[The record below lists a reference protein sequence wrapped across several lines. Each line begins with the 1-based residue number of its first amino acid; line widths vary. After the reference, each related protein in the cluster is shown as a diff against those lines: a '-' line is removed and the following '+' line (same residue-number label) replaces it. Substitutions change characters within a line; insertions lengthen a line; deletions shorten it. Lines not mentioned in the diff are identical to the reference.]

1 MLNVTIQNDG
11 KIKIQ
16 SECSN
21 TKEMR
26 SNVNLLLAIVS
37 SMEIEKVM
45 NTESAISYQYGQ
57 TRIANYLQLK
67 KSMTT
72 NLCEKPDN
80 HGAGWVIAVV
90 IITMLLFVTAKC
102 QAQQKAAIDT
112 MVCKVE
118 CIKQIVQKPSINGK
132 TVKYMAVYVD
142 KSAGFSE
149 IIPISKSVVDYIGT
163 CKQFS
168 IEPTLG
174 IRLRNGVITSIVR
187 YKIKFVHK

>member
-1 MLNVTIQNDG
+1 MAVKLYEKPNHGPELFIAIIVVA
-11 KIKIQ
+11 
-16 SECSN
+16 
-21 TKEMR
+21 M
-26 SNVNLLLAIVS
+26 LLLLTS
-37 SMEIEKVM
+37 
-45 NTESAISYQYGQ
+45 
-57 TRIANYLQLK
+57 
-67 KSMTT
+67 
-72 NLCEKPDN
+72 
-80 HGAGWVIAVV
+80 
-90 IITMLLFVTAKC
+90 KC
-102 QAQQKAAIDT
+102 HAQQKAVIDT

-118 CIKQIVQKPSINGK
+118 CIKQIVQKPSSNGK

-149 IIPISKSVVDYIGT
+149 IIPVSKSVVDYINV

>member
-1 MLNVTIQNDG
+1 M
-11 KIKIQ
+11 
-16 SECSN
+16 
-21 TKEMR
+21 
-26 SNVNLLLAIVS
+26 AIRL
-37 SMEIEKVM
+37 
-45 NTESAISYQYGQ
+45 Y
-57 TRIANYLQLK
+57 
-67 KSMTT
+67 
-72 NLCEKPDN
+72 EKPDKRN
-80 HGAGWVIAVV
+80 SGPLIALV
-90 IITMLLFVTAKC
+90 IIIMLLLMTLKC
-102 QAQQKAAIDT
+102 HAQQKAAIDT

-118 CIKQIVQKPSINGK
+118 CIKQIVQKPSVNGK

-149 IIPISKSVVDYIGT
+149 IIPISKSVVDYIST

>member
-1 MLNVTIQNDG
+1 MAVRL
-11 KIKIQ
+11 
-16 SECSN
+16 
-21 TKEMR
+21 
-26 SNVNLLLAIVS
+26 
-37 SMEIEKVM
+37 
-45 NTESAISYQYGQ
+45 Y
-57 TRIANYLQLK
+57 
-67 KSMTT
+67 
-72 NLCEKPDN
+72 EKPDKRN
-80 HGAGWVIAVV
+80 SGPLIALV
-90 IITMLLFVTAKC
+90 IIIMLLLMTSKC
-102 QAQQKAAIDT
+102 HAQQKDAIDT

-118 CIKQIVQKPSINGK
+118 CIKQIVQKPSVNGK

-149 IIPISKSVVDYIGT
+149 IIPISKSVVDYIST